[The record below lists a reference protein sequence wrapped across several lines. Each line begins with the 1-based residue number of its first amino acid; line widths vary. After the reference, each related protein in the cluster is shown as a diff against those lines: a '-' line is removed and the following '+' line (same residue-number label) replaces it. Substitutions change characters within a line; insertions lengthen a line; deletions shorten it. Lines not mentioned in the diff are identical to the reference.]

1 MSNAKRYFELARNE
15 EGAGNECAALLF
27 YISSFCDSF
36 NSGARNFP
44 CGAVAKIQK
53 LQNRLSIPELQLME
67 LVRSYGPLSDAECQ
81 KLLTYSLHGSISDI
95 KTTLSGCAH
104 GY

>member
-1 MSNAKRYFELARNE
+1 MSNAARYFELARNE
-15 EGAGNECAALLF
+15 EVAGNECAALLF

-44 CGAVAKIQK
+44 CGTVAKIQK
-53 LQNRLSIPELQLME
+53 LQNRLSIPELQLLE

-81 KLLTYSLHGSISDI
+81 ELLTYSLHGSIAGI
-95 KTTLSGCAH
+95 KSTLSGCAH